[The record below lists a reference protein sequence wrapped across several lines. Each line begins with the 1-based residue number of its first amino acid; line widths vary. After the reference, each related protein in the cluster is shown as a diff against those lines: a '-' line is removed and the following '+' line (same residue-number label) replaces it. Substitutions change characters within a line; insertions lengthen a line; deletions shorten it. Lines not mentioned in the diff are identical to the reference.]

1 MPTEVKE
8 HLYLLNKLAD
18 LANMKDDIWKY
29 HPDNPKKINVK
40 QEYAKICAEIEAIE
54 GTLATLHQ

>member
-18 LANMKDDIWKY
+18 LANMKGDLWKY
-29 HPDNPKKINVK
+29 HPDNPKKFNVK
-40 QEYAKICAEIEAIE
+40 QEYAKLCAEIEAIE

>member
-40 QEYAKICAEIEAIE
+40 QEYAKICAEMKSIE

>member
-18 LANMKDDIWKY
+18 LALAKDELWEY
-29 HPDNPKKINVK
+29 HPDNPKKKNVP
-40 QEYAKICAEIEAIE
+40 QEYAKLCAEIAAIE
-54 GTLATLHQ
+54 GELSALHR

>member
-18 LANMKDDIWKY
+18 LALTKDELWEY
-29 HPDNPKKINVK
+29 HPDNPKKKNVP
-40 QEYAKICAEIEAIE
+40 QEYAKLCAEIAAIE
-54 GTLATLHQ
+54 GELAALHR

>member
-18 LANMKDDIWKY
+18 LANMKDDLWKY
-29 HPDNPKKINVK
+29 HPNNPKKINVE
-40 QEYAKICAEIEAIE
+40 QEYAKICVEIEALE
-54 GTLATLHQ
+54 GTLASLHQ

>member
-18 LANMKDDIWKY
+18 LALAKDELWEY
-29 HPDNPKKINVK
+29 HPDNPKRKNVP
-40 QEYAKICAEIEAIE
+40 QEYAKLCAEIAAIE
-54 GTLATLHQ
+54 GELAALHR